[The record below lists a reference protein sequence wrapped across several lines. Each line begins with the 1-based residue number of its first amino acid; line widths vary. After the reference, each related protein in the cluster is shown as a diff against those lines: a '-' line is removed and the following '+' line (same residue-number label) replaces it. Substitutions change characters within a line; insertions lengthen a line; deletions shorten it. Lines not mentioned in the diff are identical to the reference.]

1 MLAFD
6 LAGGPMPRYF
16 FHFVS
21 KEDFIPDYE
30 GVALPNLKAAHQH
43 AMRLVGHTIAALA
56 DEDLRLWMIEIADE
70 RQCVVLTVLFPLT
83 PPPKG
88 PDRRTRR
95 SPSRT
100 GPASSG
106 ATRLVRAEAR
116 EGSAQTNSRSFLSSS
131 PLYISATYSP

>member
-88 PDRRTRR
+88 P
-95 SPSRT
+95 
-100 GPASSG
+100 GPAHPTLPVAHRPSIERRD
-106 ATRLVRAEAR
+106 TAR
-116 EGSAQTNSRSFLSSS
+116 PR
-131 PLYISATYSP
+131 